1 MGNISCIKSSD
12 GCILFY
18 FKALKLDNFGKVCI
32 KKYLSSPS
40 LSVLKE
46 PDEFSNVKCF
56 VKSEVLFNC

>member
-18 FKALKLDNFGKVCI
+18 FKGLKLDNFGKVGI

-40 LSVLKE
+40 LCVLKE
-46 PDEFSNVKCF
+46 PDAFSNVKCF